1 MADASS
7 SKKNNSVKYGVLGQ
21 SLPHTFSPMLHK
33 MLGFEYQYDK
43 IEKTLGELDGL
54 FNSNE
59 YAGFNVTVP
68 YKKEA
73 YERVTFVSSE
83 AKATGSVNT
92 VVFDDEGI
100 SYGDNTDVY
109 GFKYML
115 KRAQIDPKDKECLV
129 LGTGGASCAV
139 EYALKDLGVKTVKI
153 CSRNGEINYDNYF
166 AKASFTSLLV
176 NATPVGMYPHIDED
190 LIDLSR
196 LPKLE
201 AVVDVIYN
209 PFRTKMILKAIDL
222 GLKVGNPIDMLAGQ
236 AFVADKIFLKK
247 KLEKIEISEK
257 DEEVINAASRKLE
270 ASTRNITLIGMPG
283 SGKTTVGSLIAART
297 NREFVDLDDSYTK
310 TFGSTPEEDIRLK
323 SEDYFRDREAEII
336 RSVLHKSKLVVSC
349 GGGAI
354 LRESNR
360 QYIRSNSIVIYID
373 RPCEVLEDSNRP
385 ISKSVG
391 VKELFRI
398 REPLYKATCDIEI
411 KLTKEDTPETT
422 LDKVVEALKKEG
434 IAI

>member
-129 LGTGGASCAV
+129 LGSGGASCAV

-153 CSRNGEINYDNYF
+153 CSRNGEINYDNNY
-166 AKASFTSLLV
+166 
-176 NATPVGMYPHIDED
+176 
-190 LIDLSR
+190 
-196 LPKLE
+196 
-201 AVVDVIYN
+201 
-209 PFRTKMILKAIDL
+209 
-222 GLKVGNPIDMLAGQ
+222 
-236 AFVADKIFLKK
+236 
-247 KLEKIEISEK
+247 
-257 DEEVINAASRKLE
+257 
-270 ASTRNITLIGMPG
+270 
-283 SGKTTVGSLIAART
+283 
-297 NREFVDLDDSYTK
+297 
-310 TFGSTPEEDIRLK
+310 
-323 SEDYFRDREAEII
+323 
-336 RSVLHKSKLVVSC
+336 
-349 GGGAI
+349 
-354 LRESNR
+354 
-360 QYIRSNSIVIYID
+360 
-373 RPCEVLEDSNRP
+373 
-385 ISKSVG
+385 
-391 VKELFRI
+391 
-398 REPLYKATCDIEI
+398 
-411 KLTKEDTPETT
+411 
-422 LDKVVEALKKEG
+422 
-434 IAI
+434 